1 MWWKVLATCKHIGLK
16 TIIIACDEKCLQ
28 LVNTWLQTII
38 IAKFIDLDNGLINS
52 HKHRVGIDKI
62 SYSMS

>member
-1 MWWKVLATCKHIGLK
+1 MNMKN
-16 TIIIACDEKCLQ
+16 ACNLE
-28 LVNTWLQTII
+28 THRTTTII

-52 HKHRVGIDKI
+52 HKHRIGFGIDKI

>member
-1 MWWKVLATCKHIGLK
+1 MWWKVFATGKHIG
-16 TIIIACDEKCLQ
+16 
-28 LVNTWLQTII
+28 LQTII